1 MSSDTVPDL
10 LKALAIL
17 LDTTVRRYAA
27 DLQLN
32 PRRPKTILEV
42 RKAILEGHISLRNQ
56 QSYYLQVF
64 QRLQR
69 YFLAV
74 DLSPIFLNTGIT
86 NETIQQSGKQDCFRC
101 LYPFSSV
108 NINETS
114 CSQILEPKLEYNQD
128 RTSLINQGLL

>member
-10 LKALAIL
+10 FKALAIL

-64 QRLQR
+64 QRL
-69 YFLAV
+69 
-74 DLSPIFLNTGIT
+74 
-86 NETIQQSGKQDCFRC
+86 
-101 LYPFSSV
+101 
-108 NINETS
+108 
-114 CSQILEPKLEYNQD
+114 
-128 RTSLINQGLL
+128 

>member
-32 PRRPKTILEV
+32 PRRPKTILE
-42 RKAILEGHISLRNQ
+42 GHISLRNQ

-64 QRLQR
+64 QRL
-69 YFLAV
+69 
-74 DLSPIFLNTGIT
+74 
-86 NETIQQSGKQDCFRC
+86 
-101 LYPFSSV
+101 
-108 NINETS
+108 
-114 CSQILEPKLEYNQD
+114 
-128 RTSLINQGLL
+128 